1 LAFFG
6 NFISIPIQN
15 LLELLS
21 SRSGVLK
28 AEDYFKTYRL
38 TVSEG
43 RLVALELDGRP
54 KQVQAAELLLLNLLD
69 AGDSIFEFSTVPEL
83 GAGDQTRYGV
93 ALQDSSGN
101 GLLLLMLAMGL
112 AKVQDDLEH
121 RASELPPPDTVYIF
135 AQPQSQPFKP
145 LEGSLKAFWE
155 ASCQILE
162 WGVSPR
168 EISVYSD
175 YPLRSVQL
183 CVLELLGRG
192 LLQEK
197 PRENSSEQIQN
208 LGDLVSFEG
217 IDLV

>member
-21 SRSGVLK
+21 SRSGVLQ

-38 TVSEG
+38 TVAEG
-43 RLVALELDGRP
+43 RLVALELDGKA

-69 AGDSIFEFSTVPEL
+69 AGDSIFEFSSVPEL
-83 GAGDQTRYGV
+83 SGGDLTRYGV
-93 ALQDSSGN
+93 AVQDSSGN
-101 GLLLLMLAMGL
+101 GLMLLMLAMGL

-121 RASELPPPDTVYIF
+121 RASELPHPDAVYIF
-135 AQPQSQPFKP
+135 AKPQEKP
-145 LEGSLKAFWE
+145 LEGSLKAFWD
-155 ASCQILE
+155 ASYQILE
-162 WGVSPR
+162 WGVSCR

-183 CVLELLGRG
+183 CVLELVSKG

-208 LGDLVSFEG
+208 LGDLVSFDG
-217 IDLV
+217 IDLI

>member
-1 LAFFG
+1 MAFFG

-43 RLVALELDGRP
+43 RLVALELDERV

-69 AGDSIFEFSTVPEL
+69 AGDSIFEFSTLPEL
-83 GAGDQTRYGV
+83 SGGDLTRYQL
-93 ALQDSSGN
+93 ALRDSSG
-101 GLLLLMLAMGL
+101 GLGLLMLAMGL

-121 RASELPPPDTVYIF
+121 RASELPHPDAVYIF
-135 AQPQSQPFKP
+135 AQSQTSKP
-145 LEGSLKAFWE
+145 LEGSLKAFWD
-155 ASCQILE
+155 ASVQILE

-183 CVLELLGRG
+183 CVLELVSKGF
-192 LLQEK
+192 LQQK
-197 PRENSSEQIQN
+197 PRQNSSEQLQN
-208 LGDLVSFEG
+208 LGDLVSFDA
-217 IDLV
+217 IDALE

>member
-1 LAFFG
+1 MAFFG

-21 SRSGVLK
+21 SRSGVLR
-28 AEDYFKTYRL
+28 AEDYFKTYCL

-43 RLVALELDGRP
+43 RLVALELDGRA

-69 AGDSIFEFSTVPEL
+69 AGDSIFEFYTPPEL
-83 GAGDQTRYGV
+83 DAADLTRYGV
-93 ALQDSSGN
+93 TLQDSDGN

-121 RASELPPPDTVYIF
+121 RASELPHPDTVYILVQNKEPTK
-135 AQPQSQPFKP
+135 A
-145 LEGSLKAFWE
+145 LEGSLKAFWD
-155 ASCQILE
+155 ASVQILE
-162 WGVSPR
+162 WGVSCR

-183 CVLELLGRG
+183 CVLELVSKG

-217 IDLV
+217 IDLI

>member
-1 LAFFG
+1 MAFFG

-38 TVSEG
+38 TVHEG
-43 RLVALELDGRP
+43 RLVALELEGRP

-69 AGDSIFEFSTVPEL
+69 AGDSIFEFNTLPEL
-83 GAGDQTRYGV
+83 DSADLTRYGV
-93 ALQDSSGN
+93 AVQDSSG

-121 RASELPPPDTVYIF
+121 RASELPHADTVYIF
-135 AQPQSQPFKP
+135 ANPISKP
-145 LEGSLKAFWE
+145 LEGSLKAFWD
-155 ASCQILE
+155 AAVQILE
-162 WGVSPR
+162 WGVSCR

-183 CVLELLGRG
+183 CVLELVGRG

-197 PRENSSEQIQN
+197 PRANSSEQIQN
-208 LGDLVSFEG
+208 LGDLVSFDA
-217 IDLV
+217 IDALE

>member
-43 RLVALELDGRP
+43 RLVALELDERV

-69 AGDSIFEFSTVPEL
+69 AGDSIFEFSTLPEL
-83 GAGDQTRYGV
+83 SGGDLTRYQL
-93 ALQDSSGN
+93 ALRDSSG
-101 GLLLLMLAMGL
+101 GLGLLMLAMGL

-121 RASELPPPDTVYIF
+121 RASELPHPDAVYIF
-135 AQPQSQPFKP
+135 AQSQTSKP
-145 LEGSLKAFWE
+145 LEGSLKAFWD
-155 ASCQILE
+155 ASVQILE

-183 CVLELLGRG
+183 CVLELVSKGF
-192 LLQEK
+192 LQQK
-197 PRENSSEQIQN
+197 PRQNSSEQLQN
-208 LGDLVSFEG
+208 LGDLVSFDA
-217 IDLV
+217 IDALE

>member
-1 LAFFG
+1 MAFFG

-38 TVSEG
+38 MVYEG
-43 RLVALELDGRP
+43 RLVALELDGRA
-54 KQVQAAELLLLNLLD
+54 KEVGAAELLLLNLLD
-69 AGDSIFEFSTVPEL
+69 AGDSIFEFRTIQEL
-83 GAGDQTRYGV
+83 DAGDLTRFQV
-93 ALQDSSGN
+93 ASSEVGPG
-101 GLLLLMLAMGL
+101 GLPLFSLAMGM

-121 RASELPPPDTVYIF
+121 RAAELPHADTVYILDK
-135 AQPQSQPFKP
+135 PIEKP
-145 LEGSLKAFWE
+145 LEGSLKAFWN
-155 ASCQILE
+155 AAHQILE
-162 WGVSPR
+162 WGVSCR

-183 CVLELLGRG
+183 CVLGLLGRG
-192 LLQEK
+192 YLQEK

-208 LGDLVSFEG
+208 LGDLVSFDG

>member
-1 LAFFG
+1 MAFFG

-43 RLVALELDGRP
+43 RLVALELDGRS

-83 GAGDQTRYGV
+83 SGGDLTRYRV

-121 RASELPPPDTVYIF
+121 RASELPHPDTVYIF
-135 AQPQSQPFKP
+135 AKPREKP
-145 LEGSLKAFWE
+145 LEGSLKAFWD
-155 ASCQILE
+155 ASVQILE
-162 WGVSPR
+162 WGVSCR

-183 CVLELLGRG
+183 CVLELVLKG

-208 LGDLVSFEG
+208 LGDLVSFDG